1 MSLQQIVPWLIAL
14 QLSTIAGMMLTAR
27 AGLTAATGLLAAAFV
42 AGAVAA
48 SMRANA
54 PYWRGEE
61 RGEECAG
68 LDSHPLL
75 AARRNT
81 RLAAITYAW
90 AGLAMQALYTTPL
103 TGLRWHHGWQYAI
116 AFALLAFG
124 AFLLA
129 RALGPQAACASQ
141 LHPKRMT
148 APLAVAQAI
157 VAALGLVYL
166 AGSGKLLLHRADW
179 GANIVF
185 VSAALAIMILSAISL
200 RTHVALMRRTM

>member
-1 MSLQQIVPWLIAL
+1 VSLQQIVPWLLAL
-14 QLSTIAGMMLTAR
+14 QLSTITGMMLTAR

-54 PYWRGEE
+54 PYWRGED
-61 RGEECAG
+61 GAG
-68 LDSHPLL
+68 LDSQPFL

-90 AGLAMQALYTTPL
+90 AALAMQALYTTSL

-129 RALGPQAACASQ
+129 RALGPQAASASH
-141 LHPKRMT
+141 LHLRRMT

-179 GANIVF
+179 AANIIF